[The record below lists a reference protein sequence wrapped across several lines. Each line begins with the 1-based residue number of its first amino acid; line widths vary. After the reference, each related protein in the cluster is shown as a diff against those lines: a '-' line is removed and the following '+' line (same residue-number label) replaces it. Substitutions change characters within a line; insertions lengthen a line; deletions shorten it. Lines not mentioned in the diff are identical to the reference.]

1 MHSRLTLRA
10 AACVPLLAAVLSAP
24 IAAIAAG
31 WTPPTQLAAT
41 TLTNLPTNTASVA
54 VGPGGESVAVWINEA
69 NYAVQ
74 YAVQSAAGVWS
85 AGKALYSASVTNAE
99 TTSSARVVIGPDGTA
114 TAIFGSIVPGKIQ
127 YCVVGTRVVRCRGPA
142 TAYAK
147 IATLAPGATAWT
159 KANLSTK
166 GIVVDATQIALDQNG
181 RATALWTQVAAAGA
195 PTAIQSSTRDAS
207 GTWTAPVDLHTTSNR
222 VSESA
227 LAVGAGGA
235 AVAAWQE
242 SAAVAPTGYAIRSR
256 YSSGPGIW
264 DAAQDVAAGL
274 PAQSWSL
281 RAAVDGDGQ
290 AVLSWS
296 NDYRVQ
302 WSNRSATSPWAVPA
316 TVRSSPANNYGATG
330 PFSAYALD
338 LANNPQ
344 GDFLLAWLEN
354 EIASGLWTVQSQLI
368 RRDGQVLASATEAD
382 SLSYPRAALG
392 NDGLSGKVGW
402 VNNYDGLAYAASVA
416 PAANA
421 WAAAQTIGPAL
432 WGTEVALGSG
442 AAGTA
447 SAVVVANTATRYKYK
462 FTGSA
467 YR

>member
-1 MHSRLTLRA
+1 MNSRLSLRA
-10 AACVPLLAAVLSAP
+10 AACVPLLAALLSAP
-24 IAAIAAG
+24 IAATAAG
-31 WTPPTQLAAT
+31 WTTPTQLAGI

-54 VGPGGESVAVWINEA
+54 VGPAGDSVAVWINEA
-69 NYAVQ
+69 NYTVQ

-85 AGKALYSASVTNAE
+85 AGKALYTASATNGE
-99 TTSSARVVIGPDGTA
+99 TTSDARVVIGPDGTA
-114 TAIFGSIVPGKIQ
+114 TAIFASIVPGKIQ
-127 YCVVGTRVVRCRGPA
+127 YCVYGGRVVRCLGPA

-159 KANLSTK
+159 KANLSAR
-166 GIVVDATQIALDQNG
+166 GIVVASTQLALDQNG

-195 PTAIQSSTRDAS
+195 PVAIQSSTRETG
-207 GTWTAPVDLHTTSNR
+207 GTWTAPVDLHSTSNR
-222 VSESA
+222 VGDA
-227 LAVGAGGA
+227 VLAVGAGGA

-242 SAAVAPTGYAIRSR
+242 SAAVSPTGYSIRSR
-256 YSSGPGIW
+256 YSSAPGIW

-274 PAQSWSL
+274 PTQSWSL

-290 AVLSWS
+290 AALAWA

-302 WSNRSATSPWAVPA
+302 WSNRTATSPWAAPA
-316 TVRSSPANNYGATG
+316 TIRSSPANNYGASG
-330 PFSAYALD
+330 PFAAYAPD
-338 LANNPQ
+338 LASDAQ
-344 GDFLLAWLEN
+344 GDFLLAWLESDM
-354 EIASGLWTVQSQLI
+354 ASGLWTVQSQLI

-382 SLSYPRAALG
+382 WLSYPHATLG
-392 NDGLSGKVGW
+392 NDGLGGKVGW
-402 VNNYDGLAYAASVA
+402 VNNNDGLAYAASVA

-421 WAAAQTIGPAL
+421 WAGAQAIGPAL

-442 AAGTA
+442 GTGKA
-447 SAVVVANTATRYKYK
+447 SAVLVANTATLYKYK